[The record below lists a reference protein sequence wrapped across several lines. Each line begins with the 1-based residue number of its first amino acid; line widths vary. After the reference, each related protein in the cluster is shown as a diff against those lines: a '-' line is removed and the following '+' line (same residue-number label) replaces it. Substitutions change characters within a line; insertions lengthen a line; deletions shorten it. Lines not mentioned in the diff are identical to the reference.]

1 MIHFLRFSIVLFVL
15 CFSNLTFAL
24 EAYVSYRQMT
34 GCGSTGE
41 WIDPNQVNACFMK
54 HDYIRSCTFQKVT
67 YANARYPYQTVC
79 DNSLALSYSEVR
91 CPANSE
97 FDPSTLRCKS
107 QCEYGANPDGS
118 CMDAC
123 QFKQSTGDERR
134 LQWLAY
140 VYGEQVTGACY
151 GDFGATRCELSR
163 IPNDSTLCTDV
174 SSGEFTQN
182 TLCHGNFQFTGNQCD
197 GGTLF
202 WGTNGPDEPIIPT
215 DPTHDP
221 DDPTGPI
228 EDPSVLPDD
237 STNTFNKPDVED
249 EPDVEEPD
257 TDESTDTAVV
267 SAITGLN
274 KDINTALH
282 DLNSDINETQ
292 GAIVNE
298 LIAVKGSLVDNTQ
311 ATQEQQINDNK
322 IYNNTKALIQ
332 QANGDITTAVNKS
345 TNATK
350 GVREDLQGLG
360 DSIGELGNSLDGIEE
375 LLKGSG
381 FNSPHGDDVPEQIFA
396 SSDFIAINE
405 TIAEKTRSIEDYV
418 DEIKG
423 LVSIGTNFNN
433 GSLSDRSFTVKGTK
447 VDSGLQRFNEVSP
460 YVRPV
465 ILFICALIALYILFG
480 QRSK

>member
-41 WIDPNQVNACFMK
+41 WVDPNQVNACFMK

-163 IPNDSTLCTDV
+163 IPSDSTLCTDV
-174 SSGEFTQN
+174 DSGEFTQN
-182 TLCHGNFQFTGNQCD
+182 TLCHGNFEFTGNQCD

-381 FNSPHGDDVPEQIFA
+381 FNSPYGDDVPEQIFA

-405 TIAEKTRSIEDYV
+405 
-418 DEIKG
+418 
-423 LVSIGTNFNN
+423 
-433 GSLSDRSFTVKGTK
+433 
-447 VDSGLQRFNEVSP
+447 
-460 YVRPV
+460 
-465 ILFICALIALYILFG
+465 
-480 QRSK
+480 

>member
-41 WIDPNQVNACFMK
+41 WVDPNQVNACFMK

-163 IPNDSTLCTDV
+163 IPSDSTLCTDV
-174 SSGEFTQN
+174 DSGEFTQN
-182 TLCHGNFQFTGNQCD
+182 TLCHGNFEFTGNQCD

-381 FNSPHGDDVPEQIFA
+381 FNSPYGDDVPEQIFA

-405 TIAEKTRSIEDYV
+405 TIAEKT
-418 DEIKG
+418 
-423 LVSIGTNFNN
+423 
-433 GSLSDRSFTVKGTK
+433 
-447 VDSGLQRFNEVSP
+447 
-460 YVRPV
+460 
-465 ILFICALIALYILFG
+465 
-480 QRSK
+480 

>member
-41 WIDPNQVNACFMK
+41 WVDPNQVNACFMK

-381 FNSPHGDDVPEQIFA
+381 FNSPYGDDVPEQIFA

-405 TIAEKTRSIEDYV
+405 
-418 DEIKG
+418 
-423 LVSIGTNFNN
+423 
-433 GSLSDRSFTVKGTK
+433 
-447 VDSGLQRFNEVSP
+447 
-460 YVRPV
+460 
-465 ILFICALIALYILFG
+465 
-480 QRSK
+480 

>member
-1 MIHFLRFSIVLFVL
+1 
-15 CFSNLTFAL
+15 
-24 EAYVSYRQMT
+24 MT

-41 WIDPNQVNACFMK
+41 WVDPNQVNACFMK
-54 HDYIRSCTFQKVT
+54 HDYIRSCTFQKVS

-79 DNSLALSYSEVR
+79 DNSLAISYSEVR

-228 EDPSVLPDD
+228 EDPSVLPDS
-237 STNTFNKPDVED
+237 STNTFDPPDVDD

-257 TDESTDTAVV
+257 TDDSTDTAVV

-274 KDINTALH
+274 KDVNSALH

-292 GAIVNE
+292 TTIANE
-298 LIAVKGSLVDNTQ
+298 LVGVKGSLVDNTQ
-311 ATQEQQINDNK
+311 AIQEQQINDNA
-322 IYNNTKALIQ
+322 IYKNTKALIQ
-332 QANGDITTAVNKS
+332 QANADITTAVNKNS
-345 TNATK
+345 NAVN
-350 GVREDLQGLG
+350 GLGDDLQGVSDSVGSLSDSLG
-360 DSIGELGNSLDGIEE
+360 DFFD
-375 LLKGSG
+375 GSG
-381 FNSPHGDDVPEQIFA
+381 FSEPNSHEVPQLIFS
-396 SSDFIAINE
+396 SSDFISLNE
-405 TIAEKTRSIEDYV
+405 SISEKKETLSNLAQEA
-418 DEIKG
+418 KG
-423 LVSIGTNFNN
+423 LISISTAFNI
-433 GSLSDRSFTVKGTK
+433 GSLTNQTFEVKGH
-447 VDSGLQRFNEVSP
+447 VVQSGLQRFESVAPFVN
-460 YVRPV
+460 PV
-465 ILFICALIALYILFG
+465 IIFICSLTAIYIVF
-480 QRSK
+480 RR

>member
-41 WIDPNQVNACFMK
+41 WVDPNQVNACFMK

-163 IPNDSTLCTDV
+163 IPSDSTLCTDV
-174 SSGEFTQN
+174 DSGEFTQN
-182 TLCHGNFQFTGNQCD
+182 TLCHGNFEFTGNQCD

-322 IYNNTKALIQ
+322 IYNNT
-332 QANGDITTAVNKS
+332 
-345 TNATK
+345 
-350 GVREDLQGLG
+350 
-360 DSIGELGNSLDGIEE
+360 
-375 LLKGSG
+375 
-381 FNSPHGDDVPEQIFA
+381 
-396 SSDFIAINE
+396 
-405 TIAEKTRSIEDYV
+405 
-418 DEIKG
+418 
-423 LVSIGTNFNN
+423 
-433 GSLSDRSFTVKGTK
+433 
-447 VDSGLQRFNEVSP
+447 
-460 YVRPV
+460 
-465 ILFICALIALYILFG
+465 
-480 QRSK
+480 